1 MFFGNIFSTLFTGLV
16 ILAATNGF
24 TWFYATQYGKEQCMD
39 QVAAAAYQRIVN
51 RQQLLVRLNER
62 AARRANRNL
71 TEKERREERFLAA
84 LDVIAAYPGL
94 KKCMVPR
101 EVREALDRI
110 NYPQRDITGLT
121 DINPDTDT
129 GD

>member
-1 MFFGNIFSTLFTGLV
+1 MFFGNFLSTLATGLA

-24 TWFYATQYGKEQCMD
+24 TWFYSSSHARKQCMD
-39 QVAAAAYQRIVN
+39 QVAAAAYQRIVT

-62 AARRANRNL
+62 AAARAGHNI
-71 TEKERREERFLAA
+71 TKKQRREDRFLAA
-84 LDVIAAYPGL
+84 LDVIRAYPEL
-94 KKCMVPR
+94 KKCEVPK

-110 NYPQRDITGLT
+110 NYPKKEQLITG
-121 DINPDTDT
+121 T